1 MGSGNSAWLVIIVQR
16 PQPLL
21 KNINPEKEK
30 QRQAMVY
37 IMLFDCS
44 DKILQDK
51 LNLRLI

>member
-30 QRQAMVY
+30 QRQTMVY
-37 IMLFDCS
+37 INCWVRNDSNAQAVLER
-44 DKILQDK
+44 Q
-51 LNLRLI
+51 